1 MKRSFLFDQDSGRLG
16 TDLGNVENQRIKM
29 ATDTQKKTK
38 KNIITRVRDLT
49 PIKDAKGGYKA
60 DGGYKGAY
68 KADGG

>member
-1 MKRSFLFDQDSGRLG
+1 MPLTHNK
-16 TDLGNVENQRIKM
+16 QRIKM
-29 ATDTQKKTK
+29 ATDAQKKTK

-60 DGGYKGAY
+60 DGGCKGAY

>member
-1 MKRSFLFDQDSGRLG
+1 MPKEYSVA
-16 TDLGNVENQRIKM
+16 TDTQQTKM

-60 DGGYKGAY
+60 DGG
-68 KADGG
+68 